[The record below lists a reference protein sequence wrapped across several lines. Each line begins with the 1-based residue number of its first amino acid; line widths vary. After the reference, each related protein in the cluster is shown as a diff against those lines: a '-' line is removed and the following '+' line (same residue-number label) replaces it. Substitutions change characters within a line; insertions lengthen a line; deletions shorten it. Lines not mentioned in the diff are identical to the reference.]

1 MFDAAHRSAA
11 ARPRR
16 GDAANNRPQ
25 ARHACVGERLA
36 TRMRRC
42 ELRRDEHVAADRDA
56 SSVARHWSAK
66 AADASGISARG
77 THSATRCRASY
88 EPAAAFM
95 IAHHRVAL
103 AVQADSASQ
112 RISKLLQTQPE
123 MVGVRMGMVND
134 WGSHTGFTYTLSFVR
149 KGEIDSTDERI
160 DLAGGGA
167 IFVERKALWVGEG
180 GLVGSTIDLD
190 DNFALIVMPKEKP
203 DA

>member
-1 MFDAAHRSAA
+1 
-11 ARPRR
+11 
-16 GDAANNRPQ
+16 
-25 ARHACVGERLA
+25 
-36 TRMRRC
+36 
-42 ELRRDEHVAADRDA
+42 
-56 SSVARHWSAK
+56 
-66 AADASGISARG
+66 
-77 THSATRCRASY
+77 
-88 EPAAAFM
+88 M